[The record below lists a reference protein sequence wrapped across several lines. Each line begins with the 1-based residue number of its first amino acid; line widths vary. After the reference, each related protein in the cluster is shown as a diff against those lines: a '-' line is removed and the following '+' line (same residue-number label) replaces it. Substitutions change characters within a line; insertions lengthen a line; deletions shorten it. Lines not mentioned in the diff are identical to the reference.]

1 MLSFTH
7 DFLPVMHGLEMQS
20 TTRSSSCPALQ
31 TLKQRVKNWLLGLVQ
46 TIVFK
51 HSVLPR
57 MKSQNW

>member
-7 DFLPVMHGLEMQS
+7 DFLPVMHGLEMQI
-20 TTRSSSCPALQ
+20 SSCPALQ